1 MSVCV
6 WVLYAFLNGMTD
18 FDEIVCVCLSGSR
31 YDLDSQL
38 DLVDVLRQGF
48 WDLWWA
54 FLLLVSIGTLYNIY
68 ILLPHE

>member
-48 WDLWWA
+48 
-54 FLLLVSIGTLYNIY
+54 
-68 ILLPHE
+68 